1 MWKYL
6 KYSFLMHSTN
16 SSFIQEVG
24 TVLPIKNR
32 AMIKMSSVLD
42 LMELK
47 VEVIKIF
54 LPLLVSLL
62 NEYSILLILSKQ
74 IPYSPDAMSRTG
86 MCVRSTS
93 PIATCQRCH
102 FVLFNKIATCPRWTL
117 ETWLAWITVC
127 RKYKIHTGFQKQY
140 EKKLI
145 PWWNG
150 NILHTLD

>member
-1 MWKYL
+1 
-6 KYSFLMHSTN
+6 MHSTN

-74 IPYSPDAMSRTG
+74 IPYSPDAMSRTE

-93 PIATCQRCH
+93 PIATWQRCH
-102 FVLFNKIATCPRWTL
+102 FVLFNKIATCPR
-117 ETWLAWITVC
+117 
-127 RKYKIHTGFQKQY
+127 
-140 EKKLI
+140 
-145 PWWNG
+145 
-150 NILHTLD
+150 